1 MNRTQPEIAL
11 FGVSADSHIG
21 LHQKADRKVE
31 TGLQSQI
38 TVVELSIT
46 RSTVEAA
53 ASEAAEMHAL
63 THRHHFGLVDE
74 ETERLDGQLVFELE
88 LLAVESLEA
97 LLGLVEPHLQ
107 VLDDVLDGQV
117 GLDEAGL
124 RLVAAQLD
132 ARSARAVL
140 QASLDQ
146 LERDDSLL
154 DSLAKVRDVIFHLC
168 NLLLHL
174 HAAPLY

>member
-11 FGVSADSHIG
+11 FGVTADSSHI
-21 LHQKADRKVE
+21 HQKADRKVE